1 MTNTY
6 SISTCR
12 LLMFVARKGHSE
24 PLCLSWQ
31 NVIMKVLRELDFR
44 ICGMTKP
51 NVRKGRLI
59 RDFLIVINNRASG
72 DKSSTRFSNYGRLK
86 MGW

>member
-1 MTNTY
+1 
-6 SISTCR
+6 
-12 LLMFVARKGHSE
+12 
-24 PLCLSWQ
+24 
-31 NVIMKVLRELDFR
+31 MKVLRELDFR